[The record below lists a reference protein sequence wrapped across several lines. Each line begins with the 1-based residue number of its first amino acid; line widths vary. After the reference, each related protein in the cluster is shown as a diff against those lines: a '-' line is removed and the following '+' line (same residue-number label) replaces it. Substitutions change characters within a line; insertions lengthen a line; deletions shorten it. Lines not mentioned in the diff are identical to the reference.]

1 MLKSEFDFD
10 WAIAPVTRSEFFENV
25 FEKKHL
31 VVKRNQSDYYANL
44 LTIADIDDAVANMGM
59 SVPEI
64 TVTKANAG
72 ITADDYSYGTGHI
85 DPIRTNQLFA
95 DGATI
100 IASGLQERHPRL
112 ARYCRALESVFSS
125 RVQTNIYLTPA
136 NSQGFKAHYDNHC
149 VVVLQVEGTKEWRFY
164 DTPVALPL
172 NTQGFNPHDVAIGE
186 ETARVVL
193 EPGDMLYVP
202 RGMTHDAVATD
213 QTSLHITTGLMVAT
227 WADVIAEAVS
237 TIAHNDPAFRG
248 AITPGYANAG
258 FDNSGSE
265 AHFRALLKKLSES
278 SEMMPL
284 LANFK
289 DNFISGRVPRVEGQM
304 ANVAKLSGLSVADTV
319 SARPHLVYNITT
331 TEGEDAS
338 VTVQCHN
345 SEITLPIFAM
355 EAMEFALSNGPFA
368 ISDMPGDLDD
378 DGKLVLVRRMVR
390 EGLMLIND

>member
-125 RVQTNIYLTPA
+125 RVQTNIA
-136 NSQGFKAHYDNHC
+136 KAS
-149 VVVLQVEGTKEWRFY
+149 R
-164 DTPVALPL
+164 P
-172 NTQGFNPHDVAIGE
+172 
-186 ETARVVL
+186 
-193 EPGDMLYVP
+193 
-202 RGMTHDAVATD
+202 
-213 QTSLHITTGLMVAT
+213 ITT
-227 WADVIAEAVS
+227 
-237 TIAHNDPAFRG
+237 
-248 AITPGYANAG
+248 IT
-258 FDNSGSE
+258 
-265 AHFRALLKKLSES
+265 
-278 SEMMPL
+278 
-284 LANFK
+284 
-289 DNFISGRVPRVEGQM
+289 
-304 ANVAKLSGLSVADTV
+304 
-319 SARPHLVYNITT
+319 
-331 TEGEDAS
+331 
-338 VTVQCHN
+338 
-345 SEITLPIFAM
+345 
-355 EAMEFALSNGPFA
+355 ALSFYRLRGPRNGG
-368 ISDMPGDLDD
+368 STT
-378 DGKLVLVRRMVR
+378 RRSHCP
-390 EGLMLIND
+390 